1 MTGVDP
7 VTGEKLS
14 VTDRI
19 LSGVSVIPATK
30 AVKVGKYVFKQIK
43 VQKQLKGFRLILL
56 KARGIS
62 KGRC

>member
-30 AVKVGKYVFKQIK
+30 AVKIGKYAFK
-43 VQKQLKGFRLILL
+43 ILL
-56 KARGIS
+56 LRY
-62 KGRC
+62 